1 MDINEFKDMIH
12 TLQDK
17 TYEEATNEEA
27 QSKYVLG

>member
-17 TYEEATNEEA
+17 TYEEATNETDSDEH
-27 QSKYVLG
+27 